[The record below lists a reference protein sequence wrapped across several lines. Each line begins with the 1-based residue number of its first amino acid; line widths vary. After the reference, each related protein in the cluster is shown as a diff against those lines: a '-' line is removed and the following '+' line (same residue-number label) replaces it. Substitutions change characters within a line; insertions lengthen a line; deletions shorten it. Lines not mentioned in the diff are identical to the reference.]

1 MEKGRRDFPEIFQN
15 TLGKPLDYSVRL
27 SDYSHFRI
35 GGDAEYFFCAQTADD
50 LKKAITLAREYSM
63 YHTIMGGG
71 YNLLFEDEGFRGLV
85 IKNHVKGIKRKDKEF
100 IRCAS
105 GSSLKD
111 VLEWCVESELGG
123 LEFMAGIPGTVGG
136 AVYGNAGAF
145 KEQIGDRVVEAVI
158 YNESDREVRKHRDY
172 FSFDYRYSSL
182 KKGIDIVLEVILK
195 VEERKRLLIEENIDN
210 FMGQRK
216 ERHPPWDVAC
226 AGSFFQ
232 NPSTPD
238 GKKVPAAKLLDRV
251 GAKGLRE
258 GDAMVYEGHANFI
271 INCGNASARDVLRL
285 ASELKRRVK
294 EEFDIDLKEEVIH
307 VPATPPIN

>member
-1 MEKGRRDFPEIFQN
+1 MRSGKRDFPEVFLD
-15 TLGKPLDYSVRL
+15 TVGSPLDFSVRL
-27 SDYSHFRI
+27 SEYSHFRI
-35 GGDAEYFFCAQTADD
+35 GGEADYFFCARDADD
-50 LKKAITLAREYSM
+50 LKKAITLAREFSL
-63 YHTIMGGG
+63 YHTVMGGG

-85 IKNHVKGIKRKDKEF
+85 IKNNVEGVERQDKEL

-111 VLEWCVESELGG
+111 VLAWCTENELGG

-145 KEQIGDRVVEAVI
+145 NEAIGNHVVEAMI
-158 YNESDREVRKHRDY
+158 YDDKDTEVRKKREY
-172 FSFDYRYSSL
+172 FSFDYRFSSL
-182 KKGIDIVLEVILK
+182 KKSPDVVLEVMLQ
-195 VEERKRLLIEENIDN
+195 VEERNRSRIEANLTDYTER
-210 FMGQRK
+210 RK
-216 ERHPPWDVAC
+216 TKHPPWDVAC

-232 NPSTPD
+232 NPTLPD
-238 GKKVPAAKLLDRV
+238 GNKVPAAKLLDRI

-271 INCGNASARDVLRL
+271 INCGHASARDVLRL
-285 ASELKRRVK
+285 ASDLKRRVK

-307 VPATPPIN
+307 VPAEPPSR